1 MGHCSG
7 SSSGAS
13 STSSGS
19 TSSGSTISGSTSSG
33 STSSGSKSS
42 DKKGLTVHESLKT
55 FKNNKATL
63 INTLSNHQACNV
75 TQFDGKPK
83 KTYNFI
89 GNVPKSP
96 SCALYCA
103 HDECNSAM
111 TFYNKNK
118 GELEIKCGEIH
129 YLKSGVKDMMGDT
142 RFKLQNR
149 NACQQGLNL

>member
-7 SSSGAS
+7 SSSGAG

-19 TSSGSTISGSTSSG
+19 TSSGST
-33 STSSGSKSS
+33 SS

-75 TQFDGKPK
+75 TQFDGKSK

-89 GNVPKSP
+89 ENVPKSA

-103 HDECNSAM
+103 HGECNSAM
-111 TFYNKNK
+111 NFYNKNK
-118 GELEIKCGEIH
+118 GDLERKCGAIH
-129 YLKSGVKDMMGDT
+129 YLKSGVKDMMGDA
-142 RFKLQNR
+142 RFQLQNR

>member
-7 SSSGAS
+7 SSSGA
-13 STSSGS
+13 GS
-19 TSSGSTISGSTSSG
+19 TSSGK
-33 STSSGSKSS
+33 KSS
-42 DKKGLTVHESLKT
+42 DKKLTVHKSLKT
-55 FKNNKATL
+55 FENNKATL

-75 TQFDGKPK
+75 TQFDGKSK

-89 GNVPKSP
+89 GNVPKSEL
-96 SCALYCA
+96 CALYCA
-103 HDECNSAM
+103 DDKCNSAM
-111 TFYNKNK
+111 NFYNKNK
-118 GELEIKCGEIH
+118 GELERKCGEIH

>member
-7 SSSGAS
+7 SSSG

-19 TSSGSTISGSTSSG
+19 T
-33 STSSGSKSS
+33 SS

-55 FKNNKATL
+55 FENTKTTL
-63 INTLSNHQACNV
+63 INTLSNYQACNV
-75 TQFDGKPK
+75 TQFDGKSK

-89 GNVPKSP
+89 ENVPKSA

-103 HDECNSAM
+103 HEKCNSAM
-111 TFYNKNK
+111 NFYSKNK
-118 GELEIKCGEIH
+118 GELERKCGEIH
-129 YLKSGVKDMMGDT
+129 YLKSGVKDMMGDP
-142 RFKLQNR
+142 RFQFQNR

>member
-7 SSSGAS
+7 SSSGA
-13 STSSGS
+13 
-19 TSSGSTISGSTSSG
+19 GSTSSG
-33 STSSGSKSS
+33 STSA

-55 FKNNKATL
+55 FENKKTTL
-63 INTLSNHQACNV
+63 INTLSKHQACNV
-75 TQFDGKPK
+75 TQFDGKSK

-89 GNVPKSP
+89 ENVPKSA

-111 TFYNKNK
+111 NFYDKNK
-118 GELEIKCGEIH
+118 GELERKCGEIH